1 MASAGSQGV
10 VLAAFMVSAGVAV
23 AKLATAGASG
33 SSALLA
39 STVHSVADM
48 SAMALLLFGLWR
60 TRSDPAAMRPG
71 SGERQL
77 TFWGLVVPVL
87 IYALAAGIALFEGI
101 ERLARPNVAGFTQL
115 DQLLV
120 GVSAALS
127 VGYGWFALTRAQSMR
142 QPGQSLSTLLRK
154 PPNGALLAV
163 LIVAAGAVAG
173 QLAALFGM
181 AVAAEANARADA
193 VAAVLV
199 ALVLMAMS
207 AVLALE
213 IGGQLDGAAAHQSTE
228 VTEQNTISA
237 PAPDVALE
245 SGPPAPPVLEAAL
258 ATRSEDQAS
267 VPVTVVPGQKPAR
280 VARQQGRRGHGKR
293 RR

>member
-10 VLAAFMVSAGVAV
+10 VLAAFIGSASLAI
-23 AKLATAGASG
+23 AKLAAAGASG

-39 STVHSVADM
+39 STVHSLADM

-60 TRSDPAAMRPG
+60 ARNDPAAKRPG
-71 SGERQL
+71 SGERQAA
-77 TFWGLVVPVL
+77 FWGLVVPLL
-87 IYALAAGIALFEGI
+87 IYALAAGVALFEGI

-120 GVSAALS
+120 GLGAALA
-127 VGYGWFALTRAQSMR
+127 VGYGWLALTRAQSMR
-142 QPGQSLSTLLRK
+142 QPGKSVSILLRE
-154 PPNGALLAV
+154 PANTALLAV

-181 AVAAEANARADA
+181 AVAAEVNARADA

-199 ALVLMAMS
+199 ALVLMATS

-213 IGGQLDGAAAHQSTE
+213 IGGQLDGAATHESTE

-237 PAPDVALE
+237 AAPDNALE
-245 SGPPAPPVLEAAL
+245 SGPPAPPVSEVAFAPRYDDEASAPPPL
-258 ATRSEDQAS
+258 I
-267 VPVTVVPGQKPAR
+267 PGQKPAP